1 MTTKLLLEYTDM
13 LTVLLCGA
21 VLMAMWRRRAMRDFA
36 LLAAFLT
43 TEIINQSVQIPI
55 MFFRKSIGISVGS
68 AYDVLFYSHIV
79 IFCLQSLLLIGVI
92 YSVFSLAMRPLVGL
106 HTIGKVVFRW
116 VAGVA
121 VTLAV
126 VFGLGTRL
134 LMAGNAS
141 TSEFSSLMGQLQQG
155 VNVLT
160 ICLLLFVCFS
170 TKPLG
175 LTYRSRIFGVSLGL
189 GVFATVQLVQ
199 AAWFATVQAHSV
211 YSPIFLFSQ
220 LGVCVA
226 FATWGAYFA
235 VPEPKRGMVLLPTT
249 SPYFLWNRISEAL
262 GDQPG
267 HVAVA
272 GFKPEML
279 HPTELMVLTAQSK
292 AAREKHLRSPAET
305 EAAEAEAM
313 EAGLMSSISQ
323 AGASSFA
330 PSALK
335 TSVMR

>member
-1 MTTKLLLEYTDM
+1 MTTEILLKYTDF
-13 LTVLLCGA
+13 LTVLLCGV
-21 VLMAMWRRRAMRDFA
+21 VLFVMLRRRAVRAFA

-43 TEIINQSVQIPI
+43 TELVHQFIQIPI
-55 MFFRKSIGISVGS
+55 LFFRSSTGFSIRT
-68 AYDVLFYSHIV
+68 AYYIYFYSHIV
-79 IFCLQSLLLIGVI
+79 IFCIQSFLIIGVI

-106 HTIGKVVFRW
+106 HKIGNVVFRW
-116 VAGVA
+116 VAGVS

-134 LMAGNAS
+134 LVAGNTT
-141 TSEFSSLMGQLQQG
+141 TSQFSSLLGQLQQG
-155 VNVLT
+155 VNILT
-160 ICLLLFVCFS
+160 LCLLLFVCFS
-170 TKPLG
+170 TRPLG
-175 LTYRSRIFGVSLGL
+175 LTYRSHIFGVSLGL

-199 AAWFATVQAHSV
+199 AAWFSTTEGHSL
-211 YSPIFLFSQ
+211 YSPIYLFSQ
-220 LGVCVA
+220 IGVCVA

-292 AAREKHLRSPAET
+292 AAREKHLRTPEQT

-313 EAGLMSSISQ
+313 ESGVMSSILQ
-323 AGASSFA
+323 VNASSHASEFQTVA
-330 PSALK
+330 
-335 TSVMR
+335 VR

>member
-1 MTTKLLLEYTDM
+1 
-13 LTVLLCGA
+13 
-21 VLMAMWRRRAMRDFA
+21 MWRRQALKGFA
-36 LLAAFLT
+36 LLAAFLA
-43 TEIINQSVQIPI
+43 TEIVNQFIQIPL
-55 MFFRKSIGISVGS
+55 MFFRKATGIDKGL
-68 AYDVLFYSHIV
+68 AYHILFYSHIV

-106 HTIGKVVFRW
+106 HKIGKLVFRW
-116 VAGVA
+116 VTCVA

-126 VFGLGTRL
+126 VFALGTHVL
-134 LMAGNAS
+134 LAGNAAG
-141 TSEFSSLMGQLQQG
+141 SEFSSLLGQLQQG

-160 ICLLLFVCFS
+160 LCLLLFVCFS
-170 TKPLG
+170 TRPLG
-175 LTYRSRIFGVSLGL
+175 LTYRSHIFGVTLGL
-189 GVFATVQLVQ
+189 GVFATVQLVE
-199 AAWFATVQAHSV
+199 AAWFSTTQGHSL
-211 YSPIFLFSQ
+211 YSPIYLFSQ
-220 LGVCVA
+220 IGICVA

-279 HPTELMVLTAQSK
+279 HPTELMVLTSQSK
-292 AAREKHLRSPAET
+292 AAREKHLRTLAQT

-313 EAGLMSSISQ
+313 EAGVMSSIST
-323 AGASSFA
+323 AGLSNAASEF
-330 PSALK
+330 K
-335 TSVMR
+335 TAAIR

>member
-1 MTTKLLLEYTDM
+1 MTTKLLLEYTDI
-13 LTVLLCGA
+13 LTVLLCGG
-21 VLMAMWRRRAMRDFA
+21 VLVAMWSRRAVHDFA
-36 LLAAFLT
+36 LLTAFLA
-43 TEIINQSVQIPI
+43 TEVVHQLIQIPLI
-55 MFFRKSIGISVGS
+55 FFRRSTGIPIDV
-68 AYDVLFYSHIV
+68 AYKIYFYSHIAV
-79 IFCLQSLLLIGVI
+79 FCIQSLLIIGVI

-106 HTIGKVVFRW
+106 HKIGNVVFRW
-116 VAGVA
+116 VAGVS

-134 LMAGNAS
+134 LVAGNTT
-141 TSEFSSLMGQLQQG
+141 TSQFSSLLGQLQQG
-155 VNVLT
+155 VNILT
-160 ICLLLFVCFS
+160 LCLLLFVCFS
-170 TKPLG
+170 TRPLG
-175 LTYRSRIFGVSLGL
+175 LTYRSHIFGVSLGL

-199 AAWFATVQAHSV
+199 AAWFSTTEGHSL
-211 YSPIFLFSQ
+211 YSPIYLFSQ
-220 LGVCVA
+220 IGVCVA

-292 AAREKHLRSPAET
+292 AAREKHLRTPEQT

-313 EAGLMSSISQ
+313 ESGVMSSILQ
-323 AGASSFA
+323 VNASSHASEFQTVA
-330 PSALK
+330 
-335 TSVMR
+335 VR

>member
-1 MTTKLLLEYTDM
+1 MTTRTLLEYTDI
-13 LTVLLCGA
+13 LTLLLCGV
-21 VLMAMWRRRAMRDFA
+21 VLVAMWRRNALRNFA
-36 LLAAFLT
+36 LLATFLAA
-43 TEIINQSVQIPI
+43 EIVNQSIQIPI
-55 MFFRKSIGISVGS
+55 MFFRRYTGISVGA
-68 AYDVLFYSHIV
+68 AYNIFFYSHIV
-79 IFCLQSLLLIGVI
+79 IFCIQSLLLMGVI

-106 HTIGKVVFRW
+106 HKIGNVIFRW
-116 VAGVA
+116 VAGVS

-141 TSEFSSLMGQLQQG
+141 TYEFSTLMGQLQQG

-175 LTYRSRIFGVSLGL
+175 LTYRSHIFGVSLGL
-189 GVFATVQLVQ
+189 GVFSTVQLVQ
-199 AAWFATVQAHSV
+199 AAWFSTSQAHSL

-220 LGVCVA
+220 IGVCVA
-226 FATWGAYFA
+226 FATWGVYFA
-235 VPEPKRGMVLLPTT
+235 VPEPKRGMILLPTT

-267 HVAVA
+267 HVAVS

-279 HPTELMVLTAQSK
+279 HPTELMVLTTQSK
-292 AAREKHLRSPAET
+292 EARAKQSRTPAQT

-313 EAGLMSSISQ
+313 QAGVMSSISQ
-323 AGASSFA
+323 AGASRV
-330 PSALK
+330 PSSGFK
-335 TSVMR
+335 TSVIR